1 MIEESHRGA
10 DRSPC
15 VRSHQD
21 SAADEVLSRRSPP
34 ARARRRLWRFMAS
47 SPKVTP
53 QKDKVPEKG
62 GSETPPDSPLLG
74 LSDAAVKKL
83 IRTAKK
89 RGYVT
94 HDQIDSLSKEVNSKQ
109 IEDVLAMFSEM
120 GVNVVETEEAS
131 EEGEEQR
138 EEPDES
144 FSALRRCRL
153 FGPRISARPTQAEF

>member
-1 MIEESHRGA
+1 
-10 DRSPC
+10 
-15 VRSHQD
+15 
-21 SAADEVLSRRSPP
+21 
-34 ARARRRLWRFMAS
+34 MAS

-62 GSETPPDSPLLG
+62 GSETPPDSALLG

-109 IEDVLAMFSEM
+109 IQDVLAMFSEM
-120 GVNVVETEEAS
+120 GMSLAAQDKR
-131 EEGEEQR
+131 G
-138 EEPDES
+138 DH
-144 FSALRRCRL
+144 RRHNCIDVR
-153 FGPRISARPTQAEF
+153 RSCIC